1 MMNGRHPAGQLPD
14 GDSGVEGVLLA
25 KVAVGMPAG
34 ICTMESN
41 ESMPLSD
48 HGEPPRFVHR
58 LLAIVD

>member
-1 MMNGRHPAGQLPD
+1 MASIAPANKAAFTAPALPM
-14 GDSGVEGVLLA
+14 A